1 MKRAEFCVLL
11 LLAALACSF
20 PCSAESAQSLKIFSL
35 KNNLLGSEYF
45 GLKDDSGKIFVP
57 AVYWKIQ
64 PLKNGKFF
72 AHEGGSNQTK
82 TLFDAGGNI
91 IELKTES
98 SEIELV
104 DEQRGLFIISDNE
117 NSAREG
123 IMDSTGKLLLASDY
137 QDITYMQG
145 SGLFAIQKN
154 RRWGLSD
161 GSGKVIIEPS
171 YDFANAVGQ
180 GVVMSDPDHS
190 IWVNNKGQEITRV
203 TGESRS
209 IDALGN
215 TGLLKVCG
223 NISKKP
229 QDDNIV
235 CGVIDNLG
243 KFVMPMR
250 YPTLLFLE
258 GAERIA
264 VSEQSVIL
272 FGEPINSF
280 ELYNLKG
287 KRIAKIAAGNIEN
300 FGNRLAVTVRN
311 ENSRTEGLMDNDGR
325 WLIQPSNIDISM
337 LYEGW
342 GVLNV
347 EDKTPPLA
355 LTVAVKSDSNTDARY
370 GVIAMNGKEILPAIY
385 ENLLLSYRG
394 KDRYMV
400 KAAGKTGVVNSK
412 GEWIIPAE
420 YEGQSPNSNLPWPWL
435 MLTKKNDS
443 TSNSDSNYTL
453 VRLDTG
459 KVVIPA
465 KHEYLAVEESYAI
478 NLKNNGFNFDDAAIT
493 YGTDDLK
500 TTVYNLEG
508 RIISEHNCKVNGSPD
523 AFGRMPCYTSDKT
536 YSLIDGLDQKRKQQL
551 QQILSS
557 AFKQEPVPYLEASNS
572 GKFSAE
578 INGTMQPLLMIDGD
592 DAAIDVG
599 VIANNKLS
607 EFNDYKFSICPEGQ
621 NFSLVLELFD
631 NAYEDDSCK
640 NPKNHELKFIR
651 QVGSQTW
658 LCGNCKNYA
667 LPTKWVR
674 IPE

>member
-1 MKRAEFCVLL
+1 MKRLQSYLFVVLTVL
-11 LLAALACSF
+11 VCSLSCPATAA
-20 PCSAESAQSLKIFSL
+20 QTLKIFSL

-45 GLKDDSGKIFVP
+45 GLKDDAGKISVP

-72 AHEGGSNQTK
+72 AHGGSNQTK
-82 TLFDAGGNI
+82 TLFDTSGNI
-91 IELKTES
+91 IELKTAP

-104 DEQRGLFIISDNE
+104 DEQRGLFIISVDG
-117 NSAREG
+117 NSKREG
-123 IMDSTGKLLLASDY
+123 IMDSTGKLLLANDY
-137 QDITYMQG
+137 QDISYMQG
-145 SGLFAIQKN
+145 SGLFAIEKN
-154 RRWGLSD
+154 RRWGIAD
-161 GSGKVIIEPS
+161 ASGKVIIEPS
-171 YDFANAVGQ
+171 YDFANAVGL

-190 IWVNNKGQEITRV
+190 IWVNNKGQEIIRV

-235 CGVIDNLG
+235 CGAIDNLG
-243 KFVMPMR
+243 KFVIPMR

-264 VSEQSVIL
+264 TSEQSDIL

-280 ELYNLKG
+280 ELYNLNG
-287 KRIAKIAAGNIEN
+287 KRIAKIAAENIEN
-300 FGNRLAVTVRN
+300 FGNRLVVTVRN
-311 ENSRTEGLMDNDGR
+311 ESFTAEGLMDNDGR

-355 LTVAVKSDSNTDARY
+355 LTVAVKSDSNPDARY
-370 GVIAMNGKEILPAIY
+370 GVIAMDGKEILPAIY

-400 KAAGKTGVVNSK
+400 KAAGKTGVVNGK

-420 YEGQSPNSNLPWPWL
+420 YEGQSPNSSLLWPWL
-435 MLTKKNDS
+435 MLTKRKNS
-443 TSNSDSNYTL
+443 TSNSDNNYAL

-465 KHEYLAVEESYAI
+465 KHEYLSVENSYAY
-478 NLKNNGFNFDDAAIT
+478 NLQNDGFGFDNAAIV
-493 YGTDDLK
+493 YATDDLK

-508 RIISEHNCKVNGSPD
+508 RIISEHNCRVNGSANP
-523 AFGRMPCYTSDKT
+523 FGRLPCYTTDKN
-536 YSLIDGLDQKRKQQL
+536 YSLIDGLDQKRKPLL
-551 QQILSS
+551 QQAISNS
-557 AFKQEPVPYLEASNS
+557 FKQDPTPYLETSYT
-572 GKFSAE
+572 GRFSAE
-578 INGTMQPLLMIDGD
+578 INGVMQPLLMISSD
-592 DAAIDVG
+592 DAAIDIG
-599 VIANNKLS
+599 AIPNNKFS
-607 EFNDYKFSICPEGQ
+607 AFNDYKFSICPEGQ
-621 NFSLVLELFD
+621 NFSLILELSD
-631 NAYEDDSCK
+631 SVYEDDSCK

-651 QVGSQTW
+651 QEGSQTW

-674 IPE
+674 TPE